1 MIRKILIAVIAA
13 TPLIAVGAYAFAAQ
27 PAATGDD
34 LFAATPVPQLSAAEK
49 AEPLKAVAGK
59 TIRLGDDM
67 DSERG
72 EHDEDG
78 EHGEMGEGMDD

>member
-1 MIRKILIAVIAA
+1 MRKTLIVLIAAA
-13 TPLIAVGAYAFAAQ
+13 PLVAMGAYAFAAQ
-27 PAATGDD
+27 PATTGDE
-34 LFAATPVPQLSAAEK
+34 LFAKTGGQPVAAEK

-72 EHDEDG
+72 EH
-78 EHGEMGEGMDD
+78 GEMGEGIDD

>member
-1 MIRKILIAVIAA
+1 MRKTLIALIAA
-13 TPLIAVGAYAFAAQ
+13 TPLVAAGAYAFAAQ
-27 PAATGDD
+27 PASTGDD
-34 LFAATPVPQLSAAEK
+34 LFAATPAAELSAAEK
-49 AEPLKAVAGK
+49 AEPLKAVVGK

-72 EHDEDG
+72 EHDDDG